1 MLTPVDAV
9 PSRPLGPG
17 RELAADLRHPQLT
30 GGGHPEKRRARHA
43 CAAEA
48 RLGLDAERAAGG
60 PALGR
65 GECGAVRGV
74 VGRARWAVPRKPG
87 PVAFPVQPATEDIV
101 ASEQSLGQKLVIWGT
116 DVNVATCKENFQVR
130 FGAPEMR
137 GKVLVTSIHVTPVF
151 RSRSS
156 RGSELVVSFSVF
168 RKKKNTYVCLQI
180 LTPFLVSFF

>member
-1 MLTPVDAV
+1 M
-9 PSRPLGPG
+9 
-17 RELAADLRHPQLT
+17 
-30 GGGHPEKRRARHA
+30 
-43 CAAEA
+43 
-48 RLGLDAERAAGG
+48 
-60 PALGR
+60 
-65 GECGAVRGV
+65 
-74 VGRARWAVPRKPG
+74 
-87 PVAFPVQPATEDIV
+87 